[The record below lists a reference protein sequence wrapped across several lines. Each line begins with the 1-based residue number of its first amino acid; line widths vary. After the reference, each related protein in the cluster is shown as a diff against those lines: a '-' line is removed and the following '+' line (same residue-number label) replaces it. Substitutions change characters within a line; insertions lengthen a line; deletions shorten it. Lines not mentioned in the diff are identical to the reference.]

1 MPGASYEV
9 QGTAA
14 QESLVE
20 SSLQQGSPFKQQ
32 SLFGSYPLSKPHPP
46 LLKAQRWSAV
56 VKKTISVISLSVR
69 DDSKGGSSRNHK
81 LSYTIATQVIVN
93 INTGIGENTVSAV
106 SALVKSQVGFEPIL
120 LDSKLFPLIDSDAT
134 SGIEFW
140 KSTRRIMAASKS
152 LYDKIGGVNP
162 DIVQCEVDNDTTQ
175 TPSSKRSRYATLE
188 V

>member
-1 MPGASYEV
+1 M
-9 QGTAA
+9 
-14 QESLVE
+14 
-20 SSLQQGSPFKQQ
+20 
-32 SLFGSYPLSKPHPP
+32 
-46 LLKAQRWSAV
+46 
-56 VKKTISVISLSVR
+56 
-69 DDSKGGSSRNHK
+69 
-81 LSYTIATQVIVN
+81 SYTIATQVIVN